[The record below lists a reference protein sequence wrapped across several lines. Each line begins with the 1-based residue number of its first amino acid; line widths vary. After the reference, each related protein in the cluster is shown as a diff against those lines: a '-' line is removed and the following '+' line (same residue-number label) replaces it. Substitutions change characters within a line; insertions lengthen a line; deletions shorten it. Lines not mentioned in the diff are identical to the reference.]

1 MNKNLIKKEYLK
13 KIKQYEK
20 YNKKYFDE
28 NQPIISDSDY
38 DNLKNE
44 IIELEKKYQ
53 YLKNKNSPINKVGF
67 KPSKNFKKA
76 NHKVPMLSLANAF
89 SEEDLINFEKK
100 IINFLSK
107 KMILRYFTVLSQKL
121 MVFQPH

>member
-13 KIKQYEK
+13 KIKQYEN

-76 NHKVPMLSLANAF
+76 NHKVPMLSLTKFPF
-89 SEEDLINFEKK
+89 S
-100 IINFLSK
+100 
-107 KMILRYFTVLSQKL
+107 
-121 MVFQPH
+121 

>member
-13 KIKQYEK
+13 KIKQYEN

-44 IIELEKKYQ
+44 IIELEKIQ
-53 YLKNKNSPINKVGF
+53 RELEHHDGDVDENI
-67 KPSKNFKKA
+67 A
-76 NHKVPMLSLANAF
+76 CF
-89 SEEDLINFEKK
+89 SI
-100 IINFLSK
+100 
-107 KMILRYFTVLSQKL
+107 
-121 MVFQPH
+121 P